1 MKKFIFCAVLI
12 IAMALVAI
20 GGYFTLT
27 VSDDDYFAVL
37 DPNGVS
43 NDLAEQ
49 NLESATEI
57 SDGIVSIPMDGY
69 AIRAE
74 RADSGGC
81 RVLSVS
87 VTDPKYRF
95 RRGRVGVGDEA
106 DKVKKAYRGRKQIA
120 DLPENE
126 FGFIDGE
133 IWVRFKTEN
142 GAVSEIN
149 LSYGP

>member
-12 IAMALVAI
+12 ITMAFVAV
-20 GGYFTLT
+20 GGYFALN
-27 VSDDDYFAVL
+27 VSDDDYFLVF
-37 DPNGVS
+37 DPDGMS

-49 NLESATEI
+49 NLESVTEI

-74 RADSGGC
+74 KTDGGGC
-81 RVLSVS
+81 RVLLVS
-87 VTDPKYRF
+87 VTDSKYRF
-95 RRGRVGVGDEA
+95 RRGRVGVGDGA
-106 DKVKKAYRGRKQIA
+106 DKVKEAYRGRKQIA

-126 FGFIDGE
+126 FGFIDGGT
-133 IWVRFKTEN
+133 WVRFKIEN

>member
-12 IAMALVAI
+12 IAMAFAAV
-20 GGYFTLT
+20 GGYFALT
-27 VSDDDYFAVL
+27 DSDDYFAAL
-37 DPNGVS
+37 EPGGVS
-43 NDLAEQ
+43 AELAEE
-49 NLESATEI
+49 NMGSATEI
-57 SDGIVSIPMDGY
+57 SDGIVLIPMDGY
-69 AIRAE
+69 EIRAE
-74 RADSGGC
+74 KTDGGGC
-81 RVLSVS
+81 RALSVS

-95 RRGRVGVGDEA
+95 CRGKVGVGDSA

-126 FGFIDGE
+126 FGFIDRGT
-133 IWVRFKTEN
+133 WVRFKTED